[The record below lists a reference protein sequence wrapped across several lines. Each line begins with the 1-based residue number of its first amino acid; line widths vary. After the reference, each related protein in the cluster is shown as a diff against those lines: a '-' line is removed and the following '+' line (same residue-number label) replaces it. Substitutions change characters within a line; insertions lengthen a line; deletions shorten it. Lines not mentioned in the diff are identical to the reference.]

1 MTAPQVENL
10 GLQMRFKVTVD
21 GLSLG
26 FWSACKGL
34 SMAFKATKVLGNV
47 YDSYDFLPER
57 VEYSDVTLVR
67 AMNSQDSAKV
77 WRWLADCR
85 KQWYGPEPGDWSN
98 KTAVIQLFDAQY
110 QLVTAWTLS
119 NVYPSSWHGPD
130 LDAGG
135 GGIALESLVLSH
147 DGFM

>member
-26 FWSACKGL
+26 YWSSCKGL
-34 SMAFKATKVLGNV
+34 SMTFKATRVDGNV
-47 YDSYDFLPER
+47 YDSYDYLPER
-57 VEYSDVTLVR
+57 VDYSDVTLVR
-67 AMNSQDSAKV
+67 AMNAKDSGAV

-85 KQWYGPEPGDWSN
+85 RQWYGPEPGDWSG

-110 QLVTAWTLS
+110 QLVTGWTLS
-119 NVYPSSWHGPD
+119 NVYPKQWNGPD

-135 GGIALESLVLSH
+135 GGIALETLVLAH
-147 DGFM
+147 QGFM